1 MTPIIR
7 ENIPAYLAELKQW
20 LDETKDVPLEDMDGF
35 FAARIEGYEE
45 HMAVWDKA
53 YDRAAALLPEGCG
66 PLLDLG
72 CGTGLELD
80 RIFARWPELCVTGID
95 LCAAMLEKLHRK
107 HAGHAGRSLTL
118 LCADY
123 LTADLGEARY
133 GAVLSVQSL
142 HHFTPAQK
150 GALYRHVYHA
160 LRPGGIFLEVDYIAC
175 CDEEETLLREECARR
190 RARDGIPAK
199 TFVHFDT
206 PLSLPHEL
214 ALLREAGFSACGAVD
229 CIAGATFVRGTKPP
243 VSHGK
248 NAPILSKE

>member
-1 MTPIIR
+1 MEKTPIIR

-80 RIFARWPELCVTGID
+80 RIFARWPELSVTGID
-95 LCAAMLEKLHRK
+95 LCAAMLEKLRAK
-107 HAGHAGRSLTL
+107 HAGRSLTL

-123 LTADLGEARY
+123 MEAGLGEAQY
-133 GAVLSVQSL
+133 GAVVSVQSL

-150 GALYRHVYHA
+150 GALYRRIYHA
-160 LRPGGIFLEVDYIAC
+160 LRPGGVFLNVDYIAC
-175 CDEEETLLREECARR
+175 CDEEETLLRAECARR
-190 RARDGIPAK
+190 RARDGIPAEQ
-199 TFVHFDT
+199 FVHFDT
-206 PLSLPHEL
+206 PLTLPHEL
-214 ALLREAGFSACGAVD
+214 ALLQEADFSTCEAVN
-229 CIAGATFVRGTKPP
+229 CIAGATIVRGMKPP
-243 VSHGK
+243 VFRGK
-248 NAPILSKE
+248 NTPILSKE

>member
-7 ENIPAYLAELKQW
+7 ENIPAHLAELKQW

-35 FAARIEGYEE
+35 FTARVEGYEE

-95 LCAAMLEKLHRK
+95 LCAAMLEKLRAK
-107 HAGHAGRSLTL
+107 HAGRRLTL

-123 LTADLGEARY
+123 LTAPLDGARY

-142 HHFTPAQK
+142 HHFAPAQK
-150 GALYRHVYHA
+150 GALYRRVYQA
-160 LRPGGIFLEVDYIAC
+160 LRPGGLFLEVDYIAC
-175 CDEEETLLREECARR
+175 CDEEETMLRDECARR
-190 RARDGIPAK
+190 RARDGIPAE

-206 PLSLPHEL
+206 PLTLPHEL
-214 ALLREAGFSACGAVD
+214 ALLQKAGFSACEAVD
-229 CIAGATFVRGTKPP
+229 CIAGAVLIRGTKPAD
-243 VSHGK
+243 SLAE
-248 NAPILSKE
+248 NMPILSKE